1 MSTDQP
7 AAAGDG
13 APYVQLF
20 QKAHQKIVLL
30 ERLEEQLAQLIA
42 KRQDLQE
49 ELRLVQRNINEELE
63 TRINL
68 NGESPARILNNVAG
82 AAGAVPNGPA
92 RPAIPMAQVA
102 AAPAVGN
109 DRFATQSLTTLAE

>member
-1 MSTDQP
+1 MSTTDQP
-7 AAAGDG
+7 TGDG

-30 ERLEEQLAQLIA
+30 ERLEEQLAQMIA

-49 ELRLVQRNINEELE
+49 ELRIVQRHINEELE
-63 TRINL
+63 QRINV

-82 AAGAVPNGPA
+82 SAARSTSPS
-92 RPAIPMAQVA
+92 AQSVA
-102 AAPAVGN
+102 APVVL
-109 DRFATQSLTTLAE
+109 DRFASQSITSMAGE

>member
-7 AAAGDG
+7 AGDG

-30 ERLEEQLAQLIA
+30 ERLEEQLAQLIT

-49 ELRLVQRNINEELE
+49 ELRIVQRQINEELE
-63 TRINL
+63 MRINL
-68 NGESPARILNNVAG
+68 NGESPTRILNNVAG
-82 AAGAVPNGPA
+82 AAAA
-92 RPAIPMAQVA
+92 RPVVPMAQSG
-102 AAPAVGN
+102 APIAGG
-109 DRFATQSLTTLAE
+109 DRFATQSLTSLAGE

>member
-7 AAAGDG
+7 TGDG

-30 ERLEEQLAQLIA
+30 ERLEEQLAQLLA

-49 ELRLVQRNINEELE
+49 ELRIVQRHINDELE
-63 TRINL
+63 HRINT
-68 NGESPARILNNVAG
+68 NGENPARILNNVAG
-82 AAGAVPNGPA
+82 AGAAGK
-92 RPAIPMAQVA
+92 IPMAQVA
-102 AAPAVGN
+102 PGSVVGG
-109 DRFATQSLTTLAE
+109 DRFASQTLTSLAE

>member
-7 AAAGDG
+7 AGDG

-49 ELRLVQRNINEELE
+49 ELRIVQRHINDELE
-63 TRINL
+63 HRINT
-68 NGESPARILNNVAG
+68 NGESATRILNNVANGG
-82 AAGAVPNGPA
+82 AASA
-92 RPAIPMAQVA
+92 RGGNIPMAQVA
-102 AAPAVGN
+102 SAPVVGS
-109 DRFATQSLTTLAE
+109 DRFATQSLTSLAE

>member
-7 AAAGDG
+7 TGDG

-30 ERLEEQLAQLIA
+30 ERLEEQLAQLVA

-49 ELRLVQRNINEELE
+49 ELRIVQRHINDELE
-63 TRINL
+63 HRINT
-68 NGESPARILNNVAG
+68 NGESATRILNNVAAGG
-82 AAGAVPNGPA
+82 AKSH
-92 RPAIPMAQVA
+92 IPMAQVA
-102 AAPAVGN
+102 TAPVVGS
-109 DRFATQSLTTLAE
+109 DRFATQSLTSLAD

>member
-1 MSTDQP
+1 MSTTDQP
-7 AAAGDG
+7 TGDG

-30 ERLEEQLAQLIA
+30 ERLEEQLSQMIA

-49 ELRLVQRNINEELE
+49 ELRIVQRHINEELE
-63 TRINL
+63 MRINV

-82 AAGAVPNGPA
+82 S
-92 RPAIPMAQVA
+92 A
-102 AAPAVGN
+102 AARTNGTADKNATSQVVI
-109 DRFATQSLTTLAE
+109 DRFASAQSITSMAGE

>member
-1 MSTDQP
+1 MSTTDQP
-7 AAAGDG
+7 SGDG

-49 ELRLVQRNINEELE
+49 ELRIVQRHINDELE
-63 TRINL
+63 HRINT
-68 NGESPARILNNVAG
+68 NGESPARILNNVANSG
-82 AAGAVPNGPA
+82 ANAVA
-92 RPAIPMAQVA
+92 RGGNIPMAQVA
-102 AAPAVGN
+102 TAPVVGS
-109 DRFATQSLTTLAE
+109 DRFATQ

>member
-1 MSTDQP
+1 MSTTDQP
-7 AAAGDG
+7 TGDG

-30 ERLEEQLAQLIA
+30 ERLEEQLAQMIA

-49 ELRLVQRNINEELE
+49 ELRIVQRHINDELE
-63 TRINL
+63 QRINV

-82 AAGAVPNGPA
+82 SAARQSATN
-92 RPAIPMAQVA
+92 AQSVA
-102 AAPAVGN
+102 AAPVVL
-109 DRFATQSLTTLAE
+109 DRFASQSITSMAGE